1 MDFFARLP
9 GAFIFHSPARAEI
22 PSGSLPA
29 VDHTMVV
36 THRTLPVDDFTLDLP
51 FDASLTP
58 LPSGPAPTLDPR
70 VIEAIGDEMK
80 GKRFTEEQIIGIL
93 NEAEQTENIRESSK
107 RNNIT
112 ETTSY
117 RWRSKFGSMEFA
129 RVMPSRTS
137 WRNAYS
143 SRLPTCP
150 DRCSA
155 IRGAPR
161 MEDRRADRD
170 PTGSVSVPV
179 QVQRAACAS
188 VGDPE
193 RRAA

>member
-1 MDFFARLP
+1 M
-9 GAFIFHSPARAEI
+9 
-22 PSGSLPA
+22 
-29 VDHTMVV
+29 
-36 THRTLPVDDFTLDLP
+36 
-51 FDASLTP
+51 
-58 LPSGPAPTLDPR
+58 
-70 VIEAIGDEMK
+70 EAIGDEMK

-112 ETTSY
+112 ETTFY

-170 PTGSVSVPV
+170 PTGSVTVPV